1 MFDSELK
8 KINRALHPTKIG
20 AFPHAKTF
28 ISRVLCKKLKINS
41 ACNLIREVKRK
52 LNLFIPF

>member
-8 KINRALHPTKIG
+8 KINMTLHRTKIG

-52 LNLFIPF
+52 L